1 MAPVGVR
8 ARLGAQTAAAP
19 VTPKNPAMTSPRD
32 TPQTEIIQSH
42 YLDVLRGVAA
52 LVVMVSHADHAGLMQ
67 ITMDTSLKVFLGRF
81 GVYLFFILSGF
92 LIWRSAQGIRR
103 VGGLA
108 TYGIHRVTRLV
119 PLYLVNI
126 AFVVWALPHFE
137 SAFQAQVTLETLVRH
152 LTFTQDLNPSVS
164 RDLNPVLWTL
174 THEVVF
180 YALVPLLRLLPTALL
195 PLLGAAA
202 IVLAW
207 TPSTISSFL
216 ILFHL
221 FTIGILV
228 AERRVVWAGLALLV
242 FTAMQ
247 ATSQP
252 YAAEEVAARLVA
264 GGLFLA
270 ALAAPARGQWLS
282 APLQWVGVMSF
293 SLYIWHYLFINILG
307 TQTGLRALHRLSFG
321 GSANDWVRGGLFVA
335 MAMGI
340 SAASYH
346 LIERPGMGPLRR
358 WLMARLVR
366 SRVRAPTVPKDV
378 NP

>member
-1 MAPVGVR
+1 
-8 ARLGAQTAAAP
+8 
-19 VTPKNPAMTSPRD
+19 MTTPRD
-32 TPQTEIIQSH
+32 TPPTEIIQSH

-52 LVVMVSHADHAGLMQ
+52 LIVLVSHADHAGLMQ
-67 ITMDTSLKVFLGRF
+67 IAMGASLKVFLGRF

-103 VGGLA
+103 MGGLA

-137 SAFQAQVTLETLVRH
+137 SAFQPQVTLETLVRH
-152 LTFTQDLNPSVS
+152 LTFTQGLNPSVS

-180 YALVPLLRLLPTALL
+180 YALVPLLLMLPTASL

-207 TPSTISSFL
+207 APSTMSSFL
-216 ILFHL
+216 ALFHL

-252 YAAEEVAARLVA
+252 FAAEEIAARLAA
-264 GGLFLA
+264 GGLFMA

-307 TQTGLRALHRLSFG
+307 TQTGLRALYRLSFG
-321 GSANDWVRGGLFVA
+321 WSANDWVRGGLFVA

-340 SAASYH
+340 SAASYY
-346 LIERPGMGPLRR
+346 LVERPGMGPLRR

-366 SRVRAPTVPKDV
+366 TGVRPQAGQKGM